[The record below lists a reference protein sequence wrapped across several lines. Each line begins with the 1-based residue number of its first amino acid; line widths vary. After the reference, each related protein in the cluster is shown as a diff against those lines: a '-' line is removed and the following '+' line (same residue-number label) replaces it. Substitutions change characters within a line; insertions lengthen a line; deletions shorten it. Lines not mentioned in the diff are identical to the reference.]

1 MSEDIIAELTRLAR
15 DNDGRLTP
23 DNVVD
28 AAQDEASP
36 LHQCFEWDNDAAAH
50 MFRVEQARHLIRSVR
65 VDVTTSHH
73 TVRVPAFVHDPEC
86 ERGEQGYVSIRQLSS
101 DEDKSREVVIAEF
114 SRAASALRRA
124 RAVAMALGIE
134 EQIDDISEQIKR
146 VVDSVQ
152 AVAA

>member
-28 AAQDEASP
+28 AAEDEASP

>member
-86 ERGEQGYVSIRQLSS
+86 ERGEQGYVSICQLSS